1 MDERVKNAGL
11 AYDRAIFNG
20 DSSGLAAA
28 DSGLDAVEA
37 DLAVARGR
45 LIHARFLEGADEDPR
60 ELALFERAAELYAV
74 AGNLRGEAE
83 ALFWIGIFH
92 QLVRRDNDAAVP
104 AFERSRDLAT
114 RADDPLTLSYSLRH
128 LGIAEH
134 AAGRLAAAR
143 ERLAESTRL
152 RREIGLM
159 GGVAANLV
167 GLIYIA
173 AAEGRRTDALALAD
187 EAEAI
192 AEAADARAILRQ
204 VHEAREAL

>member
-1 MDERVKNAGL
+1 MDERIRHAAV

-92 QLVRRDNDAAVP
+92 QLVRRGGDAAGP
-104 AFERSRDLAT
+104 AFVSSPAPP
-114 RADDPLTLSYSLRH
+114 AP
-128 LGIAEH
+128 
-134 AAGRLAAAR
+134 
-143 ERLAESTRL
+143 
-152 RREIGLM
+152 
-159 GGVAANLV
+159 
-167 GLIYIA
+167 
-173 AAEGRRTDALALAD
+173 
-187 EAEAI
+187 
-192 AEAADARAILRQ
+192 ARAPPTPSDPPRPPR
-204 VHEAREAL
+204 VAPPP